1 VHRLAS
7 TPAHGRGPTFGT
19 ALRLLVGAVALAWTV
34 ELLDVLVLDSRL
46 DRYGIEPRDQ
56 EGLRGIVLAP
66 MLHGGLAHVAAN
78 TLPFLSLGALVAL
91 RTLRVLGVVTVVV
104 ALVGG
109 LGVWL
114 VGDAG
119 SVHVG
124 ASGLVFGYIGFLLLR
139 GIIERTPGSLLVS
152 LLVAVLYGGA
162 LVGVVPTDGS
172 VSWEGHLF
180 GFLGGLLAARV
191 VPVRRQRRD
200 PVTLGR

>member
-1 VHRLAS
+1 
-7 TPAHGRGPTFGT
+7 
-19 ALRLLVGAVALAWTV
+19 
-34 ELLDVLVLDSRL
+34 
-46 DRYGIEPRDQ
+46 
-56 EGLRGIVLAP
+56 
-66 MLHGGLAHVAAN
+66 VAAN

-104 ALVGG
+104 ALVGRARRLAG
-109 LGVWL
+109 RRG
-114 VGDAG
+114 G

-191 VPVRRQRRD
+191 VPARRRHRRD

>member
-1 VHRLAS
+1 
-7 TPAHGRGPTFGT
+7 
-19 ALRLLVGAVALAWTV
+19 VGAVALAWSV
-34 ELLDVLVLDSRL
+34 EVVDVLVLDSRL
-46 DRYGIEPRDQ
+46 DEYGIEPRDRD
-56 EGLRGIVLAP
+56 GLRGIVLAP
-66 MLHGGLAHVAAN
+66 VLHGGLAHVAAN
-78 TLPFLSLGALVAL
+78 TLPFLTLGALVAL
-91 RTLRVLGVVTVVV
+91 RTLRVLGLVTVLV

-114 VGDAG
+114 VGETG

-139 GIIERTPGSLLVS
+139 GAVERTPGSLLVS

-180 GFLGGLLAARV
+180 GFLGGVLAARV
-191 VPVRRQRRD
+191 VPSRRRGRRQE

>member
-1 VHRLAS
+1 
-7 TPAHGRGPTFGT
+7 
-19 ALRLLVGAVALAWTV
+19 VGAVALAWIV

-66 MLHGGLAHVAAN
+66 VLHGGLAHVAAN

-91 RTLRVLGVVTVVV
+91 RTLRVLGIVTVVV

-114 VGDAG
+114 VGEAG

-139 GIIERTPGSLLVS
+139 GIVERTPGSLLVS
-152 LLVAVLYGGA
+152 LLVAVLFGGA

-191 VPVRRQRRD
+191 VPARRRQRRD